1 MDYIKGNLLTVMVS
15 AIAVVMTVIV
25 ELPLP
30 LAFLVW
36 LGSFLLD
43 SCYTYLNRQYIQR
56 YELNMIVR
64 RSKRILLGFIKVAII
79 ESAMIILFGMVF
91 EAMAMT
97 TTISSDM
104 GYGEVGTYGLGNGYG
119 YRYSSSIGYSLSF
132 MLFSSIHVMA
142 FVRSYLFLSRK
153 R

>member
-1 MDYIKGNLLTVMVS
+1 MVS

-25 ELPLP
+25 ELPLS

-64 RSKRILLGFIKVAII
+64 RSKRILLGFIKVAMI

-91 EAMAMT
+91 WV
-97 TTISSDM
+97 M
-104 GYGEVGTYGLGNGYG
+104 GYGYTNNTNADIGIDTNTIA
-119 YRYSSSIGYSLSF
+119 YSTSF

-142 FVRSYLFLSRK
+142 FVRSYLFLHRK